1 MELTK
6 KEKKIIAQL
15 LLLEQI
21 QLTDDMIK
29 GKKLVIDCMDY
40 CDSISSILKKLG
52 TFMMNY
58 ENTLILLLALIMIR
72 KLLEV
77 LLLMK
82 LEEIMMMMISY
93 LRMLKKY

>member
-29 GKKLVIDCMDY
+29 GKKLVIDCMGY
-40 CDSISSILKKLG
+40 CDAITIILKKLK
-52 TFMMNY
+52 TN
-58 ENTLILLLALIMIR
+58 
-72 KLLEV
+72 
-77 LLLMK
+77 
-82 LEEIMMMMISY
+82 
-93 LRMLKKY
+93 

>member
-29 GKKLVIDCMDY
+29 CKKLVIDCMDY
-40 CDSISSILKKLG
+40 CDSISSILKKLK
-52 TFMMNY
+52 
-58 ENTLILLLALIMIR
+58 LI
-72 KLLEV
+72 
-77 LLLMK
+77 
-82 LEEIMMMMISY
+82 
-93 LRMLKKY
+93 

>member
-1 MELTK
+1 MKLLIGIIFFILVVWLLTNDSGGDDNYK

-40 CDSISSILKKLG
+40 CDSISSILKKLK
-52 TFMMNY
+52 
-58 ENTLILLLALIMIR
+58 LI
-72 KLLEV
+72 
-77 LLLMK
+77 
-82 LEEIMMMMISY
+82 
-93 LRMLKKY
+93 